1 MVKNSYDFY
10 MTVGKDQLREEQMK
24 IAKEKEDKVKKI
36 IKK

>member
-24 IAKEKEDKVKKI
+24 IAKDKEDKVKKI
-36 IKK
+36 TKK